1 MFHQYRLG
9 RVSRLA
15 ALLLL
20 HAQSIAFSPTLGNI
34 RLQTSRHSSILPP
47 LHYLSDDELDETNI
61 RPEPDT
67 PKKKPHRSFLHQ
79 LDRLLTE
86 FQMTQYH
93 LQYHPH
99 LSGNYA
105 PVDKENFEVEV
116 EVVEGQIPKVIWGAF
131 CRNGPNPKREWQR
144 KRYHWFDG
152 REYDV
157 LECTDLLLIL
167 CISNV
172 DSLVALIN
180 MKMQC
185 W

>member
-1 MFHQYRLG
+1 
-9 RVSRLA
+9 
-15 ALLLL
+15 
-20 HAQSIAFSPTLGNI
+20 
-34 RLQTSRHSSILPP
+34 
-47 LHYLSDDELDETNI
+47 
-61 RPEPDT
+61 
-67 PKKKPHRSFLHQ
+67 
-79 LDRLLTE
+79 
-86 FQMTQYH
+86 MTQYH

-116 EVVEGQIPKVIWGAF
+116 EVVEGQIPKGIWGAF

-167 CISNV
+167 CSY
-172 DSLVALIN
+172 LMLIHLLH
-180 MKMQC
+180 
-185 W
+185 